1 MPPTATMRAARLWDI
16 LTVDPSAAGD
26 RGADEPG
33 SAPAAGPTRTGRGLT
48 CKAGVDDDE
57 AANHGA
63 LAGLTAIAPDDDALM
78 PPASHD
84 APDPLRDVRP
94 DPR

>member
-1 MPPTATMRAARLWDI
+1 MPPTATMRAARLQDI

-33 SAPAAGPTRTGRGLT
+33 SAPATGPTRTGRGLT
-48 CKAGVDDDE
+48 CKAGDDDG

-84 APDPLRDVRP
+84 APDPRCDVRP
-94 DPR
+94 DPQ